1 MVVLQGEIGKEM
13 YIVSQGVVEVVG
25 GPNNSLV
32 LATLREGSV
41 FGEIR
46 YVAPVLCFMLT
57 SCCCDNLSPLHYK
70 FEPVLTLCM
79 LGNFYAPK

>member
-1 MVVLQGEIGKEM
+1 M

-46 YVAPVLCFMLT
+46 Y
-57 SCCCDNLSPLHYK
+57 
-70 FEPVLTLCM
+70 FEMVS
-79 LGNFYAPK
+79 